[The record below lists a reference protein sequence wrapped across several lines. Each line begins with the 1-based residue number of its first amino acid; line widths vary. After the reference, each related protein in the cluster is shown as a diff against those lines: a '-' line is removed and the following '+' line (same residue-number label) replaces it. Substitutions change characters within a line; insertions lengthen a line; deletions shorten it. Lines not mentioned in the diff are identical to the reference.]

1 MKPIEIVNKYHE
13 KAIQGLR
20 DMIREYA
27 QQAKEDTYPFQV
39 TIMAFDRYTEYD
51 MPTPVSIN
59 NIIVDEDNVIVCYGN
74 NVEGVESIIQLFSYD
89 ETYEI
94 LCELC
99 KRL

>member
-1 MKPIEIVNKYHE
+1 MKPIERVSEYHE

-39 TIMAFDRYTEYD
+39 TIMAFDRYAECD
-51 MPTPVSIN
+51 MPTPVSID
-59 NIIVDEDNVIVCYGN
+59 NIIVEDDRVIICYDDGDC
-74 NVEGVESIIQLFSYD
+74 EDYIELFSYD

>member
-1 MKPIEIVNKYHE
+1 MKPIEIANKYHE

-27 QQAKEDTYPFQV
+27 QQANEDTYPFQV
-39 TIMAFDRYTEYD
+39 TIMAFDKYAECD
-51 MPTPVSIN
+51 MLTPVSID
-59 NIIVDEDNVIVCYGN
+59 NIIIDDNDIIVCYDDG
-74 NVEGVESIIQLFSYD
+74 EGEDSIELFSYD

>member
-1 MKPIEIVNKYHE
+1 MKPIERVSEYQE

-27 QQAKEDTYPFQV
+27 QQTKEDTYPFQV
-39 TIMAFDRYTEYD
+39 TIMAFDRYAECD
-51 MPTPVSIN
+51 MPTPVSID
-59 NIIVDEDNVIVCYGN
+59 NIIVDDDDVIVCYNDG
-74 NVEGVESIIQLFSYD
+74 EGEDCIELFSYD

>member
-1 MKPIEIVNKYHE
+1 MKPIERVSEYHE

-20 DMIREYA
+20 DMIRGYA
-27 QQAKEDTYPFQV
+27 QQVSEDIYPFEV
-39 TIMAFDRYTEYD
+39 TIMAMDRYAECD
-51 MPTPVSIN
+51 MPTPISVD
-59 NIIVDEDNVIVCYGN
+59 NIIVDDNDIIVCYDDG
-74 NVEGVESIIQLFSYD
+74 EGEDRIELFSYD